1 MNLEKFHFVT
11 RFLEQVQKYQDREAV
26 RFRKN
31 GLWASIS
38 WKELDKNVRAIANAL
53 VFNKIEETENIG
65 IFSLKKIRNFGELLW
80 KVVQKVKLIL

>member
-38 WKELDKNVRAIANAL
+38 WKELDKNIRAIANAL

-65 IFSLKKIRNFGELLW
+65 IFSLKKIRSFGKSL
-80 KVVQKVKLIL
+80 